1 MSDEGRARALL
12 DALVRESSPSPDR
25 RERSLAAVEARI
37 VAELEAPHVAAPAGR
52 GAPELLRFAALAIA
66 IAAAVLLVI
75 RMAAFGVA
83 MLREDVAP
91 AEAAGDIVVPE
102 PPAEVHPRELTPVVR
117 PATAALPVIAPVAD
131 ATAEVELQRPSAK
144 PAATSGAKR
153 EEMRVVASEV
163 GDVGAEAALIR
174 AAKSATN
181 TESLALLDRHAS
193 EFPQGVLRRERELLR
208 AERLCALGRGE
219 EARAVAAR
227 FLADGSDDPL
237 ARRMRRVCPA
247 K

>member
-83 MLREDVAP
+83 ILREDVAP
-91 AEAAGDIVVPE
+91 AEAAGDIVVPPPPE
-102 PPAEVHPRELTPVVR
+102 PAEPREPAAVVAPR
-117 PATAALPVIAPVAD
+117 AEGVPAAAPVDAD
-131 ATAEVELQRPSAK
+131 VAVQRPSAK
-144 PAATSGAKR
+144 PPASAAKR
-153 EEMRVVASEV
+153 DASTAGAVET
-163 GDVGAEAALIR
+163 GDLGAEAALIR

-181 TESLALLDRHAS
+181 ADALALLDRHAE
-193 EFPQGVLRRERELLR
+193 EFPRGVLAREREMIR
-208 AERLCALGRGE
+208 AERLCALGRGA
-219 EARAVAAR
+219 EARAVAKR